1 MALVPLN
8 HASPVPLHCH
18 LACSQTTRKSSGSNA
33 PSKQLITAVRS
44 KAPRI
49 PGVRK
54 PVRYRPGT
62 VALREIRRYQKS
74 TDLLIKKLPFQRLVR
89 ELAQD
94 LTTDIRFQAGAML
107 ALQEVRMSLAC
118 SRPSPSA
125 SNS

>member
-1 MALVPLN
+1 M
-8 HASPVPLHCH
+8 
-18 LACSQTTRKSSGSNA
+18 
-33 PSKQLITAVRS
+33 
-44 KAPRI
+44 
-49 PGVRK
+49 RK

-118 SRPSPSA
+118 GKMLSPCASSLLTRCCCSCPPPLPTCLLHWPLVHLAGSRGVYRRHLR
-125 SNS
+125 